1 MTKMDVSQY
10 LNTETE
16 NRKQIN
22 MTNRQE
28 YGTTSKYNYLKGTKF
43 HVLCLISFY
52 TTVRINRRTK
62 YITRISQPHADNQIL
77 SHIPHA
83 SSIIEL
89 NIEMHVKD
97 VIMGEV

>member
-28 YGTTSKYNYLKGTKF
+28 YGTTSKVQLFEGY
-43 HVLCLISFY
+43 
-52 TTVRINRRTK
+52 
-62 YITRISQPHADNQIL
+62 
-77 SHIPHA
+77 
-83 SSIIEL
+83 
-89 NIEMHVKD
+89 
-97 VIMGEV
+97 